1 MLSEDETILVRRVQ
15 AGDLEAF
22 GELMSLHVRPVRRF
36 VALRLPVPHL
46 IDEIT
51 HETFIFAYQNIQK
64 FQSDGSFDAWLNAIA
79 GNLVR
84 AELQRFR
91 REQENQ
97 KKYTDLRVV
106 DTLAGRAPETVSRE
120 SDLLEG
126 CLQKVPGKFRG
137 LLDLKYKL
145 ALSTGEIAASCKQSP
160 AWVRTTLFRL
170 RQQLRDCLTSRLN
183 AGS

>member
-1 MLSEDETILVRRVQ
+1 LIHRVQ

-22 GELMSLHVRPVRRF
+22 AELMGLHVRRVRRF
-36 VALRLPVPHL
+36 VALNLPVPHL

-51 HETFIFAYQNIQK
+51 HETFIFAFQNLGK
-64 FQSDGSFDAWLNAIA
+64 FKPDGSFGGWLSAIA

-97 KKYTDLRVV
+97 KKYTDLRVI
-106 DTLAGRAPETVSRE
+106 DTLTGRPPDTVSRE
-120 SDLLEG
+120 SDLLET

-145 ALSTGEIAASCKQSP
+145 ALSTEEIAANCKQSP